1 MTTCVLACLV
11 RFRDY
16 LPTITAALFECAAS
30 IDADPWQSI
39 ILIALTAAQ
48 TFLES

>member
-1 MTTCVLACLV
+1 MTNCVLTGLV

-30 IDADPWQSI
+30 IDADPWPSM
-39 ILIALTAAQ
+39 ILIALTAVQ